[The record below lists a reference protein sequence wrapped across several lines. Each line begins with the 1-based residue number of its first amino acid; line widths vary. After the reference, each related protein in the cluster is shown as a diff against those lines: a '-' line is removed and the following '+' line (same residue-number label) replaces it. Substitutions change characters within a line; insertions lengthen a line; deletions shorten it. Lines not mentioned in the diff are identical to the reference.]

1 LCYTDRTAKTA
12 QRKPGCDKEAGVTTI
27 GKGVTITWV
36 GHGTFHLTTPEGR
49 GILIDAWVD
58 SNPVCPAPL
67 KPRVRENLA
76 AIFLTHGHG
85 DHTGEIGAI
94 AQETGCTVV
103 CQYDLAPYLEGLG
116 VPGDRIV
123 GFNKGG
129 SVSVADVRATMTN
142 AHHSSSTVE
151 NGRIVP
157 LGTPAGYVL
166 RFSNGFTLYHTG
178 DTSVTMDMQIVGD
191 LYQPELT
198 ILPIGDHFT
207 MDPRQAAYALK
218 LIGSRYA
225 IPEHY
230 ATFPL
235 LSGTPEA
242 LEAACKEFG
251 VSAQVIALAPGESV
265 S

>member
-1 LCYTDRTAKTA
+1 MEHT
-12 QRKPGCDKEAGVTTI
+12 PGRQKEAAVTTI
-27 GKGVTITWV
+27 GKNVTITWV

-58 SNPVCPAPL
+58 SNPVCPQPL
-67 KPRVRENLA
+67 KARVRENLA
-76 AIFLTHGHG
+76 AVFLTHGHG
-85 DHTGEIGAI
+85 DHTGEISAL

-103 CQYDLAPYLEGLG
+103 CQYDLVPYLQGLG
-116 VPGDRIV
+116 VPGDKLV

-129 SVSVADVRATMTN
+129 SVTVADVRATMTN
-142 AHHSSSTVE
+142 AHHSSTTVE
-151 NGRIVP
+151 NGQIIG
-157 LGTPAGYVL
+157 LGTPAGYLL
-166 RFSNGFTLYHTG
+166 RFSNGFAVYHTG

-191 LYQPELT
+191 LYRPDLT

-218 LIGSRYA
+218 LIRSPFA
-225 IPEHY
+225 IPEHFG
-230 ATFPL
+230 TFPV

-242 LEAACKEFG
+242 LVAACEEFG
-251 VSAQVIALAPGESV
+251 VSTRVIALKPGESV